1 MLGPIWRL
9 PRIILR
15 ERRSPPGRPRVPESM
30 VMDEP
35 DSVDQFHTGGA
46 SLGAMQAVYDLN
58 ARALNVL
65 VPQGG
70 HLLDLGVGSG
80 QALHRFLATRPDVR
94 ATGVDLSPNMLATAR
109 RFLDAEG
116 VGGRVSL
123 VEADITA
130 LPDQV
135 TAEKWDAVSC
145 VWCLHHLPGRDV
157 LHAALRQ
164 MRQIRDGHG
173 SALWILDFQR
183 LRHPLTFQDVV
194 AAVQPKTPPVLRA
207 DGLASEAA
215 AFTNTELRSELAA
228 TGLDDLDSGL
238 ARPVPW
244 LQAFWCPGR
253 ALPSFPAQ
261 TSPPARLKGRAR
273 VESMLLQKGFSR
285 LPS

>member
-1 MLGPIWRL
+1 
-9 PRIILR
+9 
-15 ERRSPPGRPRVPESM
+15 
-30 VMDEP
+30 MDKP
-35 DSVDQFHTGGA
+35 DSVDQFHAGGA
-46 SLGAMQAVYDLN
+46 SLGGMQAVYHLN
-58 ARALNVL
+58 ALALNVL

-80 QALHRFLATRPDVR
+80 QALHRFLAARPDVK

-109 RFLDAEG
+109 RFLDAQG
-116 VGGRVSL
+116 VGERVSL

-145 VWCLHHLPGRDV
+145 VWALHHLPGRDV

-164 MRQIRDGHG
+164 MRDIRDRYG

-183 LRHPLTFQDVV
+183 LRHPVTFRDVA
-194 AAVQPKTPPVLRA
+194 AAVQPQTPPVLHA
-207 DGLASEAA
+207 DGVASEAA
-215 AFTNTELRSELAA
+215 AFTNAELRGELAA
-228 TGLDDLDSGL
+228 AGLSDLDSGL

-244 LQAFWCPGR
+244 LQAFWCSGR
-253 ALPSFPAQ
+253 VRPSVLAQ
-261 TSPPARLKGRAR
+261 ISSPERLKGQAR
-273 VESMLLQKGFSR
+273 IQSMLLQKGFSR